1 MDQPTE
7 PFGSVFVFGMGLALL
22 VLGMIVGFVVGRK
35 GRLAPESLPEVID
48 KKIEETDD
56 PTAPIMPMVQ
66 MGRSPH
72 DRHRDLAVGNSVVKS
87 IEWLELVLKS
97 GDRQTKETILE
108 QLDLVKN
115 DFHGLLSSCSFRA
128 FDYQPGTVIDGAMRA
143 RIKIVEGSSGEQ
155 STRIVRTIRCG
166 FYYEPGGDEEPVLIR
181 KAEVEIG

>member
-7 PFGSVFVFGMGLALL
+7 AFSTVFVFGMGLALL
-22 VLGMIVGFVVGRK
+22 VLGVLAGFLAGRQR
-35 GRLAPESLPEVID
+35 GLVPDSLPEVSV
-48 KKIEETDD
+48 KREEETDD
-56 PTAPIMPMVQ
+56 PTAPIMPMVE

-108 QLDLVKN
+108 QLGLVKN
-115 DFHGLLSSCSFRA
+115 DFHGLLSNCSFRA
-128 FDYQPGTVIDGAMRA
+128 FDYPPGTVIDGAMRA

-166 FYYEPGGDEEPVLIR
+166 FFYEPGGDEEPVMIR